1 MNTVKERM
9 RKGEMLKTTE
19 VRMIKIDITGFLRTI
34 FMVSFFIISFTG
46 PASSQQIDIL
56 LKGGHVID
64 PKNHIDARM
73 DVAVAGGKIIR
84 VAPDIR
90 TSDAKKVIDAEGL
103 YVTPG
108 LIDIHTHVFVGS
120 NQGFADGFS
129 SVSPD
134 DFTFK
139 AGITTVVDAGTSGW
153 RNFPVFKK
161 QVIDR
166 SQTRI
171 LAFLNIAGSGMTGFP
186 SEEDINDMDARMTS
200 LVADQYP
207 EIIAGI
213 KIGHYRGNE
222 WIPFDRAAEAAQ
234 IAGIPLLVECH
245 LPLLPLEGILKRMKP
260 GDIYTHS
267 FCVATD
273 RTCLLDEQGKVRPC
287 VAEAKKKGVRFDVG
301 HGGGMFHFDVAIPAL
316 RQGLLPDSF
325 GTDLHRSSMNSGMK
339 NMLDIMSK
347 YLNMGMTFEDIIF
360 RATWNSALSVRRDD
374 LGQLSEGSV
383 ADIAV
388 FSIRKGTFGFV
399 DAAGTR
405 LSGDRRIE
413 TELTIRAGRIVYDQN
428 GISAVRQ
435 IDKEGIIF

>member
-1 MNTVKERM
+1 MMK
-9 RKGEMLKTTE
+9 K
-19 VRMIKIDITGFLRTI
+19 DITVFISIILMISFL
-34 FMVSFFIISFTG
+34 IISFSR
-46 PASSQQIDIL
+46 PVRSQETDIL
-56 LKGGHVID
+56 LKGGHLID
-64 PKNHIDARM
+64 PKNGIDALM
-73 DVAVAGGKIIR
+73 DVAIAKGKIIR
-84 VAPDIR
+84 VAPDISP
-90 TSDAKKVIDAEGL
+90 SDAKKIVDVKGL
-103 YVTPG
+103 YITPG

-200 LVADQYP
+200 LVTGQYP
-207 EIIAGI
+207 EIIVGV
-213 KIGHYRGNE
+213 KIGHYRGSE
-222 WIPFDRAAEAAQ
+222 WIPFDRAVEAAKL
-234 IAGIPLLVECH
+234 AGVPLLVECH
-245 LPLLPLEGILKRMKP
+245 LPLLPLEEILKRMRP

-267 FCVATD
+267 FCVASD
-273 RTCLLDEQGKVRPC
+273 RTCLLDEQGKIRPY

-301 HGGGMFHFDVAIPAL
+301 HGGGMFHFNVAVPAFK
-316 RQGLLPDSF
+316 QGLLPDSF
-325 GTDLHRSSMNSGMK
+325 GSDLHRSSMNSGMK

-347 YLNMGMTFEDIIF
+347 YLNIGMTFKDIIF
-360 RATWNSALSVRRDD
+360 RATWNSAVSVKRED
-374 LGQLSEGSV
+374 LGQLSVGSD

-399 DAAGTR
+399 DTGGNR
-405 LSGDRRIE
+405 LDGNRRIE

-428 GISAVRQ
+428 GISARSWLDNPA
-435 IDKEGIIF
+435 IKF